1 LDPRS
6 EAGICIGPSTRGGS
20 NVDKDRVEGNAKEG
34 WGKAKEE
41 WGDLTDDPKT
51 EMEGKKD
58 QAEGELQ
65 EDWGKV
71 KDTARD
77 AIDDEE

>member
-1 LDPRS
+1 M
-6 EAGICIGPSTRGGS
+6 RGGRI
-20 NVDKDRVEGNAKEG
+20 VDKDRVEGNIKEG

-51 EMEGKKD
+51 EMEGKRD

-65 EDWGKV
+65 EDWGKA

-77 AIDDEE
+77 VIDDDDQ